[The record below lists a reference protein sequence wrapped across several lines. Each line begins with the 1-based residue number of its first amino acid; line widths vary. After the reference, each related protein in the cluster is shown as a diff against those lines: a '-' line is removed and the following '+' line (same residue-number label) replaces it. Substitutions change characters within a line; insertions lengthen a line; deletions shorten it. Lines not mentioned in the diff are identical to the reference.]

1 MAMHIEIPI
10 SLGELLDKLSILMIK
25 SEMISDKE
33 KLKDVAIEERLLKG
47 KVEAL
52 GIDSSELFEELL
64 QINKKLWKIEDDIR
78 EKERKDEFDKEF
90 IELARSVY
98 ITNDQRFDI
107 KNRINLKFG
116 SAIKEVKSYE
126 EY

>member
-1 MAMHIEIPI
+1 MHIEIPI

-25 SEMISDKE
+25 SEMISDSE
-33 KLKDVAIEERLLKG
+33 KLKEVAIEEKLLKG
-47 KVEAL
+47 KVDAL
-52 GIDSSELFEELL
+52 GIDSTELFAELL

-98 ITNDQRFDI
+98 VTNDQRFDI

-126 EY
+126 KY

>member
-1 MAMHIEIPI
+1 MHIEIPI

-33 KLKDVAIEERLLKG
+33 KLKDVAIEEKLLKG

-52 GIDSSELFEELL
+52 GIDSGELFEELL

>member
-1 MAMHIEIPI
+1 MHIEIPI